1 MIESPRDLVSFSC
14 PLEQRETRRK
24 VKFESKRRGVKVI
37 FINSKKITLLH
48 IYLLLKKE
56 LKVIFER
63 RK

>member
-1 MIESPRDLVSFSC
+1 MSFSC

-56 LKVIFER
+56 LKVIFVR